1 MASKLFPK
9 HTQHL
14 VTLSTLLQYNRCC
27 VFQVTL
33 RGNWN
38 NLLDVLDLILHT
50 PLEVHKAFAHKINAL
65 IICYIKCNVYKILN
79 NCMKLEQ
86 YYNIHSGV
94 RYDIVY
100 NIWFTTL
107 KYFKRNIM
115 TPCYHLGPIYT
126 SVFFFFKWCFRMKT
140 IPVYT
145 GVSAAFQ
152 KRSPFTLHNRK
163 RMSRAHSCRYNHRY
177 V

>member
-38 NLLDVLDLILHT
+38 NLLDVLDLILYKT
-50 PLEVHKAFAHKINAL
+50 LEVHKAFAHNINAL

-79 NCMKLEQ
+79 NCMKLEPWTMTEFALLVNCPFKKTCCWELESTSQGQFPSTNYCSIFPKSPQICNMQWHGWLSMVYVCPFMCLQ
-86 YYNIHSGV
+86 YNLY
-94 RYDIVY
+94 VY
-100 NIWFTTL
+100 IPWGTSKCEGSTVQWA
-107 KYFKRNIM
+107 
-115 TPCYHLGPIYT
+115 HLY
-126 SVFFFFKWCFRMKT
+126 
-140 IPVYT
+140 
-145 GVSAAFQ
+145 
-152 KRSPFTLHNRK
+152 
-163 RMSRAHSCRYNHRY
+163 
-177 V
+177 